1 MDPTVWIGLSTL
13 IVLEIVL
20 GIDNIIFIAILTEK
34 VPPEKRDHARITGLS
49 FALIMRIVL
58 LMFTGWLVT
67 LTAPLFYS
75 ETLGISFNARQLIML
90 VGGLFLLF
98 KATMELNERLEG
110 SSHENERQKK
120 TSHFWTVVAQIV
132 VLDAV
137 FSLDSVITAV
147 GIVEHIP
154 IMIAAVCIAMLV
166 MMLASK
172 PLAYFVNS
180 HPTIVILCLSF
191 LLMIGFSL
199 VAEGFGFVIPKGY
212 LYAAIGFS
220 ILIEFFNQIA
230 IFNRRKFLNT
240 KPLRQRTAEAILNL
254 LKGDTEDEENNNI
267 TNDSVAEA
275 GKNADAFNAQELS
288 MVERVLGLAQR
299 SVSSIMTS
307 RQNISMININDTR
320 ENILHEI
327 NENQH
332 NRLIV
337 TDDASIDEPLGIIQV
352 NDLVKEILNN
362 QQNFSI
368 TKLIKQPL
376 IFPET
381 ISLLTA
387 LEQFKNGKTH
397 FAFVVDE
404 FGSMQGIVSV
414 NDVMETIA
422 GDFPTEND
430 EVDAKHDIQSQGENC
445 WIANGYIP
453 LEELIRFVPIELDDR
468 REYHTLAGLLM
479 EKSQHIPSVGEIIKL
494 DDYLFEILEID
505 SHRIVRVKICHVDH
519 AKNLTSS

>member
-20 GIDNIIFIAILTEK
+20 GIDNIVFIAILAEK
-34 VPPEKRDHARITGLS
+34 LPPHQRDRARIVGLA
-49 FALIMRIVL
+49 FALVMRIIL

-67 LTAPLFYS
+67 LTAPLFS
-75 ETLGISFNARQLIML
+75 VLGNSFNARQLIML
-90 VGGLFLLF
+90 IGGVFLLF

-110 SSHENERQKK
+110 SAHENGKPKK

-147 GIVEHIP
+147 GMVEHIP
-154 IMIAAVCIAMLV
+154 VMIIAVCIAMSI
-166 MMLASK
+166 MMVASK
-172 PLAYFVNS
+172 PLANFVNS

-199 VAEGFGFVIPKGY
+199 VAEGFGFSIPKGY

-220 ILIEFFNQIA
+220 IMIEFFNQLA
-230 IFNRRKFLNT
+230 IFNRRRFLYK
-240 KPLRQRTAEAILNL
+240 KPFRERTAEAILHL
-254 LKGDTEDEENNNI
+254 LKGGDVEEEL
-267 TNDSVAEA
+267 DSHTADLVSDA
-275 GKNADAFNAQELS
+275 GKNISVFNQQELS

-307 RQNISMININDTR
+307 RLDVDMLNINDDR
-320 ENILHEI
+320 QAILNEI
-327 NENQH
+327 LDNPH
-332 NRLIV
+332 SRLVV
-337 TDDASIDEPLGIIQV
+337 TDNVSIDEPLGIIQV
-352 NDLVKEILNN
+352 NDLLKDVLRNKEQVDIN
-362 QQNFSI
+362 
-368 TKLIKQPL
+368 TLIKQPL

-381 ISLLTA
+381 VSLLVA
-387 LEQFKNGKTH
+387 LEQFKKAKTH

-404 FGSMQGIVSV
+404 FGSMQGVVSV
-414 NDVMETIA
+414 TDIIETIA
-422 GDFPTEND
+422 GEFPTED
-430 EVDAKHDIQSQGENC
+430 EEIDARHDIQCVENNC

-453 LEELIRFVPIELDDR
+453 VEELVRFVPIRLNDK

-479 EKSQHIPSVGEIIKL
+479 EQTQHLLNVGETIQI
-494 DDYLFEILEID
+494 DNYLFEVIEVE
-505 SHRIVRVKICHVDH
+505 SHRIVKVKIT
-519 AKNLTSS
+519 LMESESP

>member
-1 MDPTVWIGLSTL
+1 MDPTIWIGLSTL
-13 IVLEIVL
+13 VVLEIVL
-20 GIDNIIFIAILTEK
+20 GIDNIVFIAILAEK
-34 VPPEKRDHARITGLS
+34 LPPQQRDKARITGLA
-49 FALIMRIVL
+49 FALITRILL

-67 LTAPLFYS
+67 LTTPLFS
-75 ETLGISFNARQLIML
+75 ISGINFNARQLIML
-90 VGGLFLLF
+90 LGGIFLLF

-110 SSHENERQKK
+110 ASHEDGKPKK

-147 GIVEHIP
+147 GMVEHIP
-154 IMIAAVCIAMLV
+154 VMIIAVCIAIAI
-166 MMLASK
+166 MMVASK

-220 ILIEFFNQIA
+220 IMIEFFNQLA
-230 IFNRRKFLNT
+230 IFNRRKALNK
-240 KPLRQRTAEAILNL
+240 KPLRERTAEAILHL
-254 LKGDTEDEENNNI
+254 LKGDAEEDP
-267 TNDSVAEA
+267 DSHTIDVVSDN
-275 GKNADAFNAQELS
+275 KKTSVFNHQELN

-307 RQNISMININDTR
+307 RLDVDMVNINDDR
-320 ENILHEI
+320 EVILKEI
-327 NENQH
+327 FDNPH
-332 NRLIV
+332 SRLVV
-337 TDDASIDEPLGIIQV
+337 TDNASIDEPLGIIQV
-352 NDLVKEILNN
+352 NDLLKDIL
-362 QQNFSI
+362 QNKQPFDINS
-368 TKLIKQPL
+368 LIKQPL

-381 ISLLTA
+381 VSLLVA
-387 LEQFKNGKTH
+387 LEQFKKAKTH

-404 FGSMQGIVSV
+404 FGSMQGVVSV
-414 NDVMETIA
+414 TDVIETIA
-422 GDFPTEND
+422 GDFPTE
-430 EVDAKHDIQSQGENC
+430 EEEIDAKHDIQCLDDDS

-453 LEELIRFVPIELDDR
+453 VEELVRFVPIPIDDK

-479 EKSQHIPSVGEIIKL
+479 EKAQHLLNVGETIQIG
-494 DDYLFEILEID
+494 DYLFEVAEIE
-505 SHRIVRVKICHVDH
+505 SHRILKVKIT
-519 AKNLTSS
+519 KNKLDVLVN

>member
-1 MDPTVWIGLSTL
+1 MDPTIWIGLSTL

-20 GIDNIIFIAILTEK
+20 GIDNIVFIAILTEK

-49 FALIMRIVL
+49 LALIMRIIL

-67 LTAPLFYS
+67 LTDPLF
-75 ETLGISFNARQLIML
+75 TRFGITFNARQLIML
-90 VGGLFLLF
+90 VGGIFLLF

-110 SSHENERQKK
+110 SAQENDRQKK

-132 VLDAV
+132 ILDAV

-147 GIVEHIP
+147 GIVEQVP
-154 IMIAAVCIAMLV
+154 IMIIAVCIAMV
-166 MMLASK
+166 IMMLASK

-199 VAEGFGFVIPKGY
+199 VAEGFGFAIPKGY

-220 ILIEFFNQIA
+220 ILIELFNQIA
-230 IFNRRKFLNT
+230 IFNRQRFLNT

-254 LKGDTEDEENNNI
+254 LKGDNEDEELT
-267 TNDSVAEA
+267 TNTRDNLAENS
-275 GKNADAFNAQELS
+275 KNTDVFNAQELS

-307 RQNISMININDTR
+307 RQNISMININDKR
-320 ENILHEI
+320 DDIWQEI

-332 NRLIV
+332 TRLIV

-368 TKLIKQPL
+368 AKLIKQPL

-387 LEQFKNGKTH
+387 LEQFKTGKTH

-404 FGSMQGIVSV
+404 FGSMQGVVSV
-414 NDVMETIA
+414 TDVMETIA
-422 GDFPTEND
+422 GEFPTEND
-430 EVDAKHDIQSQGENC
+430 EVDAKHDIQCQGEDC

-453 LEELIRFVPIELDDR
+453 LEELVRFVPIELDER

-505 SHRIVRVKICHVDH
+505 SHRIVKVKISHIAQH
-519 AKNLTSS
+519 H

>member
-20 GIDNIIFIAILTEK
+20 GIDNIVFIAILAEK
-34 VPPEKRDHARITGLS
+34 LPPHQRDRARIVGLA
-49 FALIMRIVL
+49 FALVMRIIL

-67 LTAPLFYS
+67 LTAPLFS
-75 ETLGISFNARQLIML
+75 VLGNSFNARQLIML
-90 VGGLFLLF
+90 IGGVFLLF

-110 SSHENERQKK
+110 SAHENGKSKK

-147 GIVEHIP
+147 GMVEHIP
-154 IMIAAVCIAMLV
+154 VMIIAVCIAMSI
-166 MMLASK
+166 MMVASK
-172 PLAYFVNS
+172 PLANFVNS

-199 VAEGFGFVIPKGY
+199 VAEGFGFSIPKGY

-220 ILIEFFNQIA
+220 IMIEFFNQLA
-230 IFNRRKFLNT
+230 IFNRRRFLYK
-240 KPLRQRTAEAILNL
+240 KPFRERTAEAILHL
-254 LKGDTEDEENNNI
+254 LKGGDVEEEL
-267 TNDSVAEA
+267 DSHTADLVSDA
-275 GKNADAFNAQELS
+275 GKNISVFNQQELS

-307 RQNISMININDTR
+307 RLDVDMLNINDDR
-320 ENILHEI
+320 QAILNEI
-327 NENQH
+327 LDNPH
-332 NRLIV
+332 SRLVV
-337 TDDASIDEPLGIIQV
+337 TDNVSIDEPLGIIQV
-352 NDLVKEILNN
+352 NDLLKDVLRNKEQVDIN
-362 QQNFSI
+362 
-368 TKLIKQPL
+368 TLIKQPL

-381 ISLLTA
+381 VSLLVA
-387 LEQFKNGKTH
+387 LEQFKKAKTH

-404 FGSMQGIVSV
+404 FGSMQGVVSV
-414 NDVMETIA
+414 TDIIETIA
-422 GDFPTEND
+422 GEFPTED
-430 EVDAKHDIQSQGENC
+430 EEIDARHDIQCVENNC

-453 LEELIRFVPIELDDR
+453 VEELVRFVPIRLNDK

-479 EKSQHIPSVGEIIKL
+479 EQTQHLLNVGETIQI
-494 DDYLFEILEID
+494 DNYLFEVIEVE
-505 SHRIVRVKICHVDH
+505 SHRIVKVKIT
-519 AKNLTSS
+519 LIESESP